1 VRTTSATVVKPVCL
15 ISSAVNTV
23 TGDSLSSDVRRS
35 NEPVTTISLNSEFGA
50 AAGGAVCADACDM
63 RPNAN
68 TAAVT
73 VGQRIAL
80 TAAEVLGDPDIKI
93 APSLNQTCPRSMPRA
108 RKYVY
113 LALKVV
119 FPLELLFRNVKT
131 ESRCA
136 NHTIEYGNFH
146 PWKLNF
152 FEAFAVFTFL
162 DKSLET
168 GK

>member
-1 VRTTSATVVKPVCL
+1 
-15 ISSAVNTV
+15 
-23 TGDSLSSDVRRS
+23 
-35 NEPVTTISLNSEFGA
+35 
-50 AAGGAVCADACDM
+50 
-63 RPNAN
+63 
-68 TAAVT
+68 
-73 VGQRIAL
+73 
-80 TAAEVLGDPDIKI
+80 
-93 APSLNQTCPRSMPRA
+93 MPRA